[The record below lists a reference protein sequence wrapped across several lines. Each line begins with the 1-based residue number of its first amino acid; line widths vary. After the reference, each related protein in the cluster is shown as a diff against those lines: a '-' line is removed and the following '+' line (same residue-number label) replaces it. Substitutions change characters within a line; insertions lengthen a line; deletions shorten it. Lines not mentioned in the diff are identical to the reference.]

1 MHCYCGRIA
10 QLKTSWTSNNP
21 GRHFQTCASRNG
33 ENGVTGCQ
41 FFMWVDPPMYARV
54 IAIIPGLL
62 RKLKA
67 RDEEIHGLKKR
78 TRMMG
83 ALLFLMLVFLL

>member
-10 QLKTSWTSNNP
+10 QLKTSWTSDNP
-21 GRHFQTCASRNG
+21 GRRFQTYPSICARA
-33 ENGVTGCQ
+33 T
-41 FFMWVDPPMYARV
+41 
-54 IAIIPGLL
+54 AIIPGLL
-62 RKLKA
+62 RRFKA

-83 ALLFLMLVFLL
+83 AMLVFLLCRVLR